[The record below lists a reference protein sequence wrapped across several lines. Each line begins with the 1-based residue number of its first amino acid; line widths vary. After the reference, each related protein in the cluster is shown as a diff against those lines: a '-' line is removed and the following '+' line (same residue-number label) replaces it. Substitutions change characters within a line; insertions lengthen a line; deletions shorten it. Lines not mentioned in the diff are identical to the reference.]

1 MVQLFCV
8 GTPQPFAV
16 VCSRCY
22 DRNEDSEKRGDTG
35 MECSPITILVV
46 DDEQRLRDLLRGYLE
61 HEGFRVLTAADG
73 LTALDLARQYAPEVV
88 VLDLML
94 PNLDGLEV
102 CRRLRTF
109 SDAYVI
115 MLTAKAEEIDRIVG
129 LEVGADDY
137 VTKPFSPREL
147 IARVRAMLRRPR
159 HGPAEAPPDIPP
171 PQRFGA
177 LLIDYAR
184 HEVTLDG
191 ALVPLTTLEFAL
203 LITLAA
209 HPGRVFTRN
218 QLLEHVWGENY
229 FGDDH
234 VVDVH
239 IANLRK
245 KLGDDPA
252 APHYIATVRGAG
264 YRFAI
269 KTG

>member
-1 MVQLFCV
+1 MMS
-8 GTPQPFAV
+8 A
-16 VCSRCY
+16 SAI
-22 DRNEDSEKRGDTG
+22 N
-35 MECSPITILVV
+35 ILVV
-46 DDEQRLRDLLRGYLE
+46 DDEQRLRDLVRGYLE
-61 HEGFRVLTAADG
+61 HEGFAVLTAADG
-73 LTALDLARQYAPEVV
+73 FTALDLARQHAPAVV

-94 PNLDGLEV
+94 PGLDGLEV

-137 VTKPFSPREL
+137 LTKPFSPREL

-159 HGPAEAPPDIPP
+159 HSNAEAPADVPP
-171 PQRFGA
+171 PQRFGS
-177 LLIDYAR
+177 LLIDHAR
-184 HEVTLDG
+184 HEITLD
-191 ALVPLTTLEFAL
+191 AAVVPLTTLEYAL
-203 LITLAA
+203 LTTLAA
-209 HPGRVFTRN
+209 HPGRVFTRD
-218 QLLEHVWGENY
+218 QLLERVWGVDY

-252 APHYIATVRGAG
+252 APDYIETVRGAG
-264 YRFAI
+264 YRFAG
-269 KTG
+269 KVG

>member
-1 MVQLFCV
+1 VLERTMSTV
-8 GTPQPFAV
+8 
-16 VCSRCY
+16 
-22 DRNEDSEKRGDTG
+22 
-35 MECSPITILVV
+35 PITILVV
-46 DDEQRLRDLLRGYLE
+46 EDEQRLRDLVRGYLE
-61 HEGFRVLTAADG
+61 IEGFTVLVAGDG
-73 LTALDLARQYAPEVV
+73 LTALDLARQHAPDLV

-94 PNLDGLEV
+94 PGLDGLEV
-102 CRRLRTF
+102 CRRLRIF

-159 HGPAEAPPDIPP
+159 RGTAQAPPDVPP
-171 PQRFGA
+171 PQRFGL
-177 LLIDYAR
+177 LLIDHAR
-184 HEVTLDG
+184 HEVTLD
-191 ALVPLTTLEFAL
+191 AAVVPLTTLEYAL
-203 LITLAA
+203 LTSLAA

-218 QLLEHVWGENY
+218 QLLERVWGADY

-252 APHYIATVRGAG
+252 TPHYIETVRGAG
-264 YRFAI
+264 YRFAG
-269 KTG
+269 KAQ

>member
-1 MVQLFCV
+1 MQGASTV
-8 GTPQPFAV
+8 
-16 VCSRCY
+16 
-22 DRNEDSEKRGDTG
+22 
-35 MECSPITILVV
+35 LVV
-46 DDEQRLRDLLRGYLE
+46 DDEERLRDLVRGYLE
-61 HEGFRVLTAADG
+61 HEGFAVLTVADG
-73 LTALDLARQYAPEVV
+73 LSALDLARQHAPDLV

-94 PNLDGLEV
+94 PGLDGLEV

-137 VTKPFSPREL
+137 LTKPFSPREL

-159 HGPAEAPPDIPP
+159 HGVMEAPPDIQP
-171 PQRFGA
+171 PQRFGS
-177 LLIDYAR
+177 LLIDHAR
-184 HEVTLDG
+184 HEVTLD
-191 ALVPLTTLEFAL
+191 AAVVPLTTLEYAL
-203 LITLAA
+203 LTALAA
-209 HPGRVFTRN
+209 HPGRVFTRG
-218 QLLEHVWGENY
+218 QLLERVWGADY

-252 APHYIATVRGAG
+252 APRYIETVRGAG
-264 YRFAI
+264 YRFAG
-269 KTG
+269 KAQ

>member
-1 MVQLFCV
+1 MI
-8 GTPQPFAV
+8 P
-16 VCSRCY
+16 S
-22 DRNEDSEKRGDTG
+22 S
-35 MECSPITILVV
+35 ITILVV
-46 DDEQRLRDLLRGYLE
+46 EDEQRLRDLVCGYLE
-61 HEGFRVLTAADG
+61 REGFMTLPAADG
-73 LTALDLARQYAPEVV
+73 FTALDLARQHAPDLV

-94 PNLDGLEV
+94 PSLDGLEV
-102 CRRLRTF
+102 CRRLRAF

-159 HGPAEAPPDIPP
+159 RGAASATANIAL
-171 PQRFGA
+171 PQRFGDLTIDQERHEATLLGQPIGLTALEYA
-177 LLIDYAR
+177 LL
-184 HEVTLDG
+184 T
-191 ALVPLTTLEFAL
+191 
-203 LITLAA
+203 TLAA
-209 HPGRVFTRN
+209 HPGRVFTRD
-218 QLLEHVWGENY
+218 QLLENVWGQDY

-252 APHYIATVRGAG
+252 APAYIETVRGAG
-264 YRFAI
+264 YRFAG
-269 KTG
+269 KTR

>member
-1 MVQLFCV
+1 M
-8 GTPQPFAV
+8 TPP
-16 VCSRCY
+16 
-22 DRNEDSEKRGDTG
+22 
-35 MECSPITILVV
+35 SPTILVV
-46 DDEQRLRDLLRGYLE
+46 DDEQRLRDLVRGYLE
-61 HEGFRVLTAADG
+61 HEGFDVLAAADG
-73 LTALDLARQYAPEVV
+73 FAALDLARQHAPDVV

-94 PNLDGLEV
+94 PGLDGLEV

-137 VTKPFSPREL
+137 LTKPFSPREL

-159 HGPAEAPPDIPP
+159 PGRADVPPDVAP
-171 PQRFGA
+171 PQRFGS
-177 LLIDYAR
+177 LLIDHAR
-184 HEVTLDG
+184 HEVTLG
-191 ALVPLTTLEFAL
+191 GTVVPLTALEFAL
-203 LITLAA
+203 LTTLAA
-209 HPGRVFTRN
+209 HPGRVFTRD
-218 QLLEHVWGENY
+218 QLLERVWGQDY

-252 APHYIATVRGAG
+252 APDYIETVRGAG
-264 YRFAI
+264 YRFAG
-269 KTG
+269 KAG